1 MRNPISVLRFQLIP
15 DLQIKTGVK
24 ELSSWARLAQ
34 QVTMRGEEG
43 TICLPLAQCRAGLGL
58 SPREQKLLKEIQPFV

>member
-43 TICLPLAQCRAGLGL
+43 TRHSAPGAVQSWLG
-58 SPREQKLLKEIQPFV
+58 S

>member
-43 TICLPLAQCRAGLGL
+43 TRHSAPGTVQSWLG
-58 SPREQKLLKEIQPFV
+58 SYST

>member
-34 QVTMRGEEG
+34 QVTMRGKEG
-43 TICLPLAQCRAGLGL
+43 TRHSALAQCRAGLGL
-58 SPREQKLLKEIQPFV
+58 TPREQKLPKETQPFV